1 MTMIFD
7 EQLNL
12 LVQIAKA
19 LSIQFGENCEVVIHK
34 ISEENI
40 ENTIVHI
47 ENGHVSSRKL
57 GDGPSHIVIEALKKD
72 PTTLKDEINYLA
84 RTHDGRILKSS
95 TIYLKDNE
103 GKLSGIFSINY
114 DITNLIVAGNTI
126 KGLIEVD
133 EEKKSK
139 EATTI
144 PKDVNELLEELINE
158 SVKLVG
164 KPVPLM
170 NKEDKIKC
178 IQFLNNKGAFLITKS
193 GDKVSEYFNISKY
206 TLYSYL
212 DAK

>member
-1 MTMIFD
+1 MIFD